1 MKCASASFFFFFF
14 SFCASPQFKYILCRA
29 HKSSA
34 RHLNR
39 YMMTV
44 DVKINMWW
52 LKSRVQSISSGF
64 NLNPSC
70 STAHIRRVILMLLH
84 PRRTKRPRWRKD
96 SFIEN
101 LLLLPVSPLGHG
113 AAVRLTS
120 VGLWLWPSVHCGGK
134 DDSRATHACSDCSP
148 R

>member
-1 MKCASASFFFFFF
+1 MKCASASFFFFFQ
-14 SFCASPQFKYILCRA
+14 CPQFKYILCRA

-34 RHLNR
+34 RHPNR
-39 YMMTV
+39 YMMSA

-52 LKSRVQSISSGF
+52 LKSPVQSISSGF

-70 STAHIRRVILMLLH
+70 STADIRRVIFMLLH
-84 PRRTKRPRWRKD
+84 PRRTKRPGLRKD
-96 SFIEN
+96 SSIEN
-101 LLLLPVSPLGHG
+101 LLLLPVSPPGHG
-113 AAVRLTS
+113 AAVTLTS
-120 VGLWLWPSVHCGGK
+120 EGLWLWPSVHCGGK